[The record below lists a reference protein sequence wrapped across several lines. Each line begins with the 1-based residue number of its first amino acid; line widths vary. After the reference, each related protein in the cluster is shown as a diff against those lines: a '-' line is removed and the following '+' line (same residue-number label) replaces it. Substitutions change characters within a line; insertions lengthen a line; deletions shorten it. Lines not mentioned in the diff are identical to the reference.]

1 MDGRT
6 RTEERCGRTQ
16 TRTVSAIAV
25 EAITRTELSCVIA
38 AAAAAATVAV
48 AATLVG
54 GISRRWKNNFQL
66 ERTSGPRA

>member
-38 AAAAAATVAV
+38 AAAAATVAV